1 MGEFLDEYG
10 MVILYVIF
18 GLIVMGLFGMIE
30 QYFVEYGPEFINSL
44 A

>member
-1 MGEFLDEYG
+1 MSEFLDEYG

-18 GLIVMGLFGMIE
+18 GLIVMGLFGMIV

>member
-10 MVILYVIF
+10 MIIIYIALALVI
-18 GLIVMGLFGMIE
+18 MGLFTIIV
-30 QYFVEYGPEFINSL
+30 QYFVEYGPEFINTL